1 MSVDW
6 QTGKITGGVV
16 DRICYVHGWGS
27 DILKRYRTNLIETAD
42 FVFCNK
48 YEEIESWGQDEDYC
62 IYNKRTGEEKRIK
75 FESFE
80 FGSNYR
86 QLNYAVEPGE
96 NTIYYQRDGHL
107 LAFNFAT
114 LEKPQK
120 LFRIPGDHPEWTI
133 FREALNKST
142 CAAWRADFSSGKPK
156 SRRNTDVFQ
165 GFLAQSRQKR
175 CRQDARGDLFSVSLI
190 KVKKSYGW
198 KTAA

>member
-1 MSVDW
+1 M
-6 QTGKITGGVV
+6 V
-16 DRICYVHGWGS
+16 DRICYVHDWGP

-114 LEKPQK
+114 FEKPQK
-120 LFRIPGDHPEWTI
+120 LFKIPGDHPEWTI

-156 SRRNTDVFQ
+156 SRRNTGVFHTAHAKRAACRVAFLFDPTE
-165 GFLAQSRQKR
+165 FLAQSRRKR
-175 CRQDARGDLFSVSLI
+175 CRQDVRGDLFSVSL
-190 KVKKSYGW
+190 VLFTL
-198 KTAA
+198 TA